1 MEEVRRVVNE
11 YGCGTENLSIY
22 RNQYYFDQTGS
33 GSHISY
39 AHNNWSRWVM
49 NSSRGFTKHGI
60 EKIGD
65 SIRAYVYLVLSSEQA
80 ARHGIIWD
88 GAQAAAAQE
97 IFVNNLEDVIN
108 REVSLEDDIA
118 RFQNVLKYARSEL
131 DYSVGRGLYMIPSN
145 MMLKQLNQVI
155 ESYNNKIVVNI
166 GGAELGKSV
175 SKIVVHTSKPVLHT
189 LIPVVRTSKPVVR
202 TSDVHS
208 IASQPGAI
216 TRRIHTLDDHQDE
229 VQALILAMGYIL
241 LFEIWW

>member
-65 SIRAYVYLVLSSEQA
+65 SIRAYVYLVLSSQQEV
-80 ARHGIIWD
+80 RNGIIGD

-97 IFVNNLEDVIN
+97 IFVDNLENVIN

-118 RFQNVLKYARSEL
+118 WFPNVLKYARSEL
-131 DYSVGRGLYMIPSN
+131 DYSVGRGLYIIPSN
-145 MMLKQLNQVI
+145 MLLKPLKQVI
-155 ESYNNKIVVNI
+155 EGYNNKIVVNT

-175 SKIVVHTSKPVLHT
+175 SVSKPAVSNAA
-189 LIPVVRTSKPVVR
+189 VSKPVV
-202 TSDVHS
+202 SKPVV
-208 IASQPGAI
+208 Q
-216 TRRIHTLDDHQDE
+216 RRLHTLDHH
-229 VQALILAMGYIL
+229 
-241 LFEIWW
+241 